1 MSTEAFSRLSTRVVE
16 FIGCGAGQPEAA
28 TEARFNELA
37 LEAFALQCERVPT
50 YHRLCSARGVAPD
63 RVAHWTE
70 LPALPTIAFK
80 EFDVTSLAPE
90 ERTRVFHSSGTTVGQ
105 PGRHFHDEASLA
117 VYEVALRPWFQAH
130 VLPETLAPG
139 GKRLRLLVLTPP
151 AEGVPNS
158 SLAHMFA
165 VAVREWGTADS
176 AFLAAPGADG
186 AWLLRWAA
194 ALAVLRE
201 AETAGQPVCLL
212 GTAFS
217 FVHLLDHLEAAGM
230 RLNLPAG
237 SRVLETGGYKGRS
250 REVPKSELHALIK
263 KRLGLP
269 ASHILCEYGM
279 SELGSQ
285 AYDGVVGAGAM
296 TAVSRVFHFPP
307 WARVCVV
314 SPETGREVGEGETGL
329 LRIVDL
335 ANVRSV
341 IAIQTEDLAARR
353 GGGFELVGRVPQ
365 TGPRGCSLMVG

>member
-1 MSTEAFSRLSTRVVE
+1 MSTEAFAHLATRIVE
-16 FIGCGAGQPEAA
+16 FIGCAAGQPETA

-37 LEAFALQCERVPT
+37 LEVFALQCEHVPS
-50 YHRLCSARGVAPD
+50 YRRLCSARGVTPD

-70 LPALPTIAFK
+70 LPAVPTVAFK

-90 ERTRVFHSSGTTVGQ
+90 ERTRVFHSSGTTAGQ
-105 PGRHFHDEASLA
+105 PGRHFHNESSLA
-117 VYEVALRPWFQAH
+117 VYEASLRPWFQRH

-139 GKRLRLLVLTPP
+139 GGQMRLLVLTPP
-151 AEGVPNS
+151 AAVVPNS
-158 SLAHMFA
+158 SLAQMFA

-176 AFLAAPGADG
+176 AFLAAPGAEG

-201 AETAGQPVCLL
+201 AETAGRPVCLL

-230 RLNLPAG
+230 RLNLSAG
-237 SRVLETGGYKGRS
+237 SRALETGGYKGRS
-250 REVPKSELHALIK
+250 REVPKPELHGLIK

-269 ASHILCEYGM
+269 ASHVLCEYGM

-285 AYDGVVGAGAM
+285 AYDGVVGAGEV
-296 TAVSRVFHFPP
+296 TGVSRVFRFPP
-307 WARVCVV
+307 WARARVV

-341 IAIQTEDLAARR
+341 IAIQTEDLAVRR
-353 GGGFELVGRVPQ
+353 GGGFELIGRVPQ
-365 TGPRGCSLMVG
+365 TGPRGCSLLVG